1 MQITPG
7 FSTAFRVRRGPSGQW
22 EVIEEGCH
30 RALARFEAPQAAL
43 SFACIVAEAKNG
55 SLAVVFDEL
64 PRTGA
69 PTRSARALRGA
80 APSAA
85 FAGQAS

>member
-22 EVIEEGCH
+22 EVMEEGCH
-30 RALARFEAPQAAL
+30 RALARFEAPQAAV
-43 SFACIVAEAKNG
+43 SFACTVAEAKNG
-55 SLAVVFDEL
+55 SLAVVFDE
-64 PRTGA
+64 PPNMESA
-69 PTRSARALRGA
+69 TRSTPALGSA
-80 APSAA
+80 APFAA

>member
-22 EVIEEGCH
+22 EVLEDGCR

-43 SFACIVAEAKNG
+43 SFACTVAEAKNG
-55 SLAVVFDEL
+55 SLAVVFDGPPKL
-64 PRTGA
+64 KSA
-69 PTRSARALRGA
+69 TRSAPALRSA

-85 FAGQAS
+85 FVGQAS